1 MRVLCFFLFSLSAA
15 AIGCNPNRHLC
26 VCESCLV
33 FLDKCPVC
41 RAAFEEYIAIRAPP
55 TAQSTAHAAAQASNA
70 PVNNGN
76 TGLSPSTST
85 GTALESIDASVL
97 QI

>member
-1 MRVLCFFLFSLSAA
+1 
-15 AIGCNPNRHLC
+15 

-41 RAAFEEYIAIRAPP
+41 RAAFEEYIAIRPQPA
-55 TAQSTAHAAAQASNA
+55 ASAASGAAQTQSPGSGGGAA
-70 PVNNGN
+70 
-76 TGLSPSTST
+76 GLSHSAST
-85 GTALESIDASVL
+85 GTALESIDATVL